1 MKTYK
6 QFNISATPFNPDVLS
21 GLLWQLDIKGISEEE
36 DSLSIFADDKSNI
49 SVIQISAILNSLKEQ
64 NLVETFSIDDTI
76 MEEKNWNEEWE
87 KTIDVIEVNDK
98 IVIKPTFRNYVPKP
112 GQFVI
117 TIDPKMSFGT
127 GEHETTK
134 LVLNLLNKYINE
146 GIRILDVGSGTG
158 VLSIAASFFGA
169 KYVLGID
176 NDHWCLENGLENIKL
191 NNVNDKV
198 NIKLIEINDVD
209 EEPFDLILAN
219 INKNVLIYIVDEI
232 YQLVKTTGTAILSGL
247 LVEDKNDIVGL
258 YTSKGFSLI
267 EEQILGEW
275 IALVFQK

>member
-1 MKTYK
+1 M
-6 QFNISATPFNPDVLS
+6 S
-21 GLLWQLDIKGISEEE
+21 LD
-36 DSLSIFADDKSNI
+36 
-49 SVIQISAILNSLKEQ
+49 
-64 NLVETFSIDDTI
+64 
-76 MEEKNWNEEWE
+76 
-87 KTIDVIEVNDK
+87 
-98 IVIKPTFRNYVPKP
+98 
-112 GQFVI
+112 
-117 TIDPKMSFGT
+117 
-127 GEHETTK
+127 
-134 LVLNLLNKYINE
+134 KYINE

-219 INKNVLIYIVDEI
+219 INKNVLIYIADEI

-275 IALVFQK
+275 IALVFKK